1 MNFNFFK
8 KQKKVTPKITDS
20 IGFSSSFVE
29 ALKNREELTEYI
41 ATISSKEP
49 VKYTI
54 IELINFIN
62 SSGYKIVLIDARQRG
77 YTFAGIC
84 FFISKYD
91 DDNTILLNLI
101 KIKHAIKI
109 KIKTQSF
116 LERPFIK
123 DVEEIINQHQ
133 NQNKSPKKYIDSEFI
148 QLIHEAVNDSH
159 LSSNRITQPNS
170 NNCAEFVN
178 NWLANKQIIEITKQ
192 QK

>member
-20 IGFSSSFVE
+20 IGFSSSFAE
-29 ALKNREELTEYI
+29 ALKNREELLEYI
-41 ATISSKEP
+41 TIISSKEP
-49 VKYTI
+49 IKTTT
-54 IELINFIN
+54 EKLITFIY
-62 SSGYKIVLIDARQRG
+62 SSGYKVILTESLKKG
-77 YTFAGIC
+77 YDYSGGCIFYV
-84 FFISKYD
+84 SKCE
-91 DDNTILLNLI
+91 DDNSMLLNLI
-101 KIKHAIKI
+101 KIKHLIIQKN
-109 KIKTQSF
+109 KRKDF

-123 DVEEIINQHQ
+123 DIENIINQ

-192 QK
+192 KK

>member
-8 KQKKVTPKITDS
+8 KQKKVTSKITDS

-29 ALKNREELTEYI
+29 ALKNSEELLEYI
-41 ATISSKEP
+41 TIVSSKEP
-49 VKYTI
+49 IKYTTE
-54 IELINFIN
+54 ELITFIY
-62 SSGYKIVLIDARQRG
+62 SSGYKVILTEEPRKG
-77 YTFAGIC
+77 YYYLGSGI
-84 FFISKYD
+84 FYVSKCE
-91 DDNTILLNLI
+91 DDNSMLLNLI
-101 KIKHAIKI
+101 KIKHLIIQKN
-109 KIKTQSF
+109 KRKDF

-123 DVEEIINQHQ
+123 DIEKIINQ

-159 LSSNRITQPNS
+159 LSSNRITQANS

-178 NWLANKQIIEITKQ
+178 NWLANKQTIEITKQ